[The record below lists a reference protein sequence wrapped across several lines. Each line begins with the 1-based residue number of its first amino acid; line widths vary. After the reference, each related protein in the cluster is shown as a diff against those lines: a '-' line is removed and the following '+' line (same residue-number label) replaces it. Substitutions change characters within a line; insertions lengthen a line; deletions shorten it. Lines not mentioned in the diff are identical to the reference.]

1 MATKPVKFLDHKSYG
16 EQLRE
21 MRLVILEKVRFG
33 EDLITLY
40 SCLKGGCGEMRAL
53 LPGFSDRMRDDDLK
67 LHQGRFK
74 LDIRE
79 NFFSGVVMH
88 WHRLLREAVESLSL
102 EVFKKRVGVTLRDI
116 I

>member
-74 LDIRE
+74 LDIRK
-79 NFFSGVVMH
+79 NFFSERVVRH
-88 WHRLLREAVESLSL
+88 WSRMP
-102 EVFKKRVGVTLRDI
+102 KRGGGVTVLRSI
-116 I
+116 